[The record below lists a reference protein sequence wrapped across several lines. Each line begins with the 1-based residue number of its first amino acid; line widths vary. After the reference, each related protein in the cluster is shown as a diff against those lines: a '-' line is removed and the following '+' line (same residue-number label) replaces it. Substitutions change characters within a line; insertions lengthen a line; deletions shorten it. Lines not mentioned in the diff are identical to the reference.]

1 MSRVADIPARESVAG
16 DSAWSMAPKI
26 ALRDG
31 SAVLVRQVVA
41 SDTERIRAVFE
52 RLSAGSRFRRFL
64 ASVRR
69 LSDSALRRLTEVDH
83 RDHEALIALDL
94 DSRDAV
100 GVARFI
106 RTNRPDVAEVAVT
119 VADEWQGNGIGTALL
134 TLLAARARE
143 EGIARFTGVAL
154 ATNGAAL
161 SLLRSVGPVTVM
173 RTDAS
178 TIELEA
184 DIRGSTPHGQ
194 EQPGAGDGPDAQR
207 PLAPALIP

>member
-1 MSRVADIPARESVAG
+1 MALNGVRRQAGVMSRLADIPARESVAS
-16 DSAWSMAPKI
+16 DSAWSMDTNIP
-26 ALRDG
+26 LRDG
-31 SAVLVRQVVA
+31 STVLVRQVVP
-41 SDTERIRAVFE
+41 SDKERIRAVFE
-52 RLSAGSRFRRFL
+52 RLTPDSRFRRFL

-94 DSRDAV
+94 DSQDAV

-143 EGIARFTGVAL
+143 EGISRFTGVAL
-154 ATNGAAL
+154 ATNSAAL
-161 SLLRSVGPVTVM
+161 RLLRRVGPVEVI

-184 DIRGSTPHGQ
+184 DIRGSTPHRQ
-194 EQPGAGDGPDAQR
+194 E
-207 PLAPALIP
+207 